1 MLGFDGARTVPRA
14 QSRPQSSSP
23 RDRQKRKHWG
33 REWALKGWGRHV
45 ATEWRVNTK
54 KLTVFRF
61 FTFLVIFQLNFNRS
75 NWKLVFFQ
83 GLEQLR
89 NRFTIMR
96 RSSNAWSKDLPGC
109 RPQAIMCPQRRPLN
123 KCTSYHLPVLLKIE
137 WLLTITNFAVEWA
150 GLEKPIWISFSTSFS
165 LWIRLKGKSNK
176 FLSKNKT
183 LTS

>member
-96 RSSNAWSKDLPGC
+96 KSSNAWSKDLSGWS
-109 RPQAIMCPQRRPLN
+109 
-123 KCTSYHLPVLLKIE
+123 T
-137 WLLTITNFAVEWA
+137 A
-150 GLEKPIWISFSTSFS
+150 GNYVPTAT
-165 LWIRLKGKSNK
+165 
-176 FLSKNKT
+176 LSKQMHT
-183 LTS
+183 LPFASTFKDRMTPYRYKLCCRMSRAGKANMNIVFNFIFALD